1 MSTKYYTVSELT
13 SKTRSILELSLDGVW
28 VEGEISNLHY
38 HSSGHIYLTLKDKAS
53 ELRCVFFKHINI
65 YLGFRLQDGMHIQ
78 IFGGVSI
85 YEQRGQLQFLIQRL
99 KKSGSGALYQEY
111 QALKNKLEYEGL
123 FLNESK
129 KQILDIPNTIGI
141 VTSEDGAAFKDILNI
156 LNRRSPFLNV
166 IIRSAKVQGEGAA
179 NDISNAIVELSS
191 CSDIDTIIIGRGG
204 GSIEDLWAFNEEI
217 LARTIFDCK
226 IPIISAVGHETDYTI
241 SDFVAD
247 LRAAT
252 PSEAAELV
260 SISSDEISQ
269 KMLLFKNDILSKINH
284 IVNQKLFDIENIFN
298 KINILQP
305 INSIA
310 TKTKFLKNIYNN
322 IIRNMNSII
331 NNSSEKIENYEY
343 YLKNLDPKQVL
354 ERGYSIA
361 FNKESNK
368 IIRSSKMLSNGE
380 RFYLKT
386 GSGSLEAEKLSD
398 INS

>member
-1 MSTKYYTVSELT
+1 M
-13 SKTRSILELSLDGVW
+13 
-28 VEGEISNLHY
+28 
-38 HSSGHIYLTLKDKAS
+38 
-53 ELRCVFFKHINI
+53 
-65 YLGFRLQDGMHIQ
+65 
-78 IFGGVSI
+78 
-85 YEQRGQLQFLIQRL
+85 
-99 KKSGSGALYQEY
+99 
-111 QALKNKLEYEGL
+111 
-123 FLNESK
+123 
-129 KQILDIPNTIGI
+129 
-141 VTSEDGAAFKDILNI
+141 
-156 LNRRSPFLNV
+156 NV

-191 CSDIDTIIIGRGG
+191 HSDIDTIIIGRGG

-269 KMLLFKNDILSKINH
+269 KILLFKNDILSKINH
-284 IVNQKLFDIENIFN
+284 VVNQKLFDIENIFN

-322 IIRNMNSII
+322 IVRNMNSII
-331 NNSSEKIENYEY
+331 NNSSEKIENYEH

-361 FNKESNK
+361 FNKKSNK